1 MGDLEE
7 EVWDGRCIP
16 YRLVLITLSVDKSTS
31 RSVAWSVSG
40 SGGQQEHIHER
51 GETKKKE
58 WSPSASLSV
67 TQVSNRLLG
76 RVISQLHGSRIRA
89 SSWRYPRSFIRDN
102 PRLFA
107 SFEPVYI
114 IIRSLI
120 RNT

>member
-58 WSPSASLSV
+58 WSPSASLPF
-67 TQVSNRLLG
+67 TQMSNRLLS
-76 RVISQLHGSRIRA
+76 RVPFECLSAVVKVKIRELVA
-89 SSWRYPRSFIRDN
+89 VW
-102 PRLFA
+102 
-107 SFEPVYI
+107 V
-114 IIRSLI
+114 
-120 RNT
+120 